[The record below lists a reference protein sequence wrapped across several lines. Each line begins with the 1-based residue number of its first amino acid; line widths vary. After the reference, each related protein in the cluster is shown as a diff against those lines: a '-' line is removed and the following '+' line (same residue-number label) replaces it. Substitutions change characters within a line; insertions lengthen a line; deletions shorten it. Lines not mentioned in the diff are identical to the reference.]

1 MPCATIGVAGTLWEL
16 REAMG
21 CLVCCPALFD
31 RQDRAELARRRK
43 QEFRAPARRDRE
55 RTAAALRQAL
65 AKHAGLLVGAQ
76 AGSRRDSLDSAASA
90 ADKNPKPRNA
100 VGRRGSSGKAAV
112 AASRSGNG
120 LSSSASRESH
130 TGAQQQPRGREEGD
144 EKGGLPE
151 RLPTLRVSRRMAPVA
166 RQVSAILC
174 FSFEEAVLVVAN
186 ATGKAE
192 GAEKK
197 RLFLQRNHRQPRRQE
212 IEELVTSEIQSFA
225 MGRSEL
231 HMALVR
237 LTASKEGDA
246 KALGERALDTVVK
259 RLLVKFKVEFPLHEL
274 VNGFAAACPLDEAAS
289 NTASL
294 ENVFR
299 QLVTEDMDIFFD
311 TLLLAH
317 DLVASAIRRRVDPR
331 GGSETRV
338 PVERFL
344 AEFSCLHHI
353 ECPLAPLD
361 YLEDWIGR

>member
-1 MPCATIGVAGTLWEL
+1 
-16 REAMG
+16 MG

-31 RQDRAELARRRK
+31 HQDRAELARRKK
-43 QEFRAPARRDRE
+43 QEFRAPVRRDRE
-55 RTAAALRQAL
+55 QTAAALRQAL
-65 AKHAGLLVGAQ
+65 AKHADLLVGAK
-76 AGSRRDSLDSAASA
+76 AGSRRDSLDSAASG
-90 ADKNPKPRNA
+90 ADKNPKA
-100 VGRRGSSGKAAV
+100 HDATGRRGSGGGKAAV
-112 AASRSGNG
+112 AASRSANG
-120 LSSSASRESH
+120 LPSSASRESRKD
-130 TGAQQQPRGREEGD
+130 AQPQPQPPQQPRGRDDSD

-151 RLPTLRVSRRMAPVA
+151 RLPTLRVSRRTAPVA
-166 RQVSAILC
+166 VQMSAILC

-212 IEELVTSEIQSFA
+212 IEEMVTSEIQSFA

-237 LTASKEGDA
+237 LTASKEGDVR
-246 KALGERALDTVVK
+246 ALSERALDTVVK

-317 DLVASAIRRRVDPR
+317 DLVAAAIRRRVDPR
-331 GGSETRV
+331 GSSETRV

-353 ECPLAPLD
+353 ECPLAPLN
-361 YLEDWIGR
+361 YLEEWIGR